1 MKRTQHIFQTVKTE
15 GAILPV
21 DLLRR
26 ILEGDRDAPGLRPED
41 YHLAKSERLNEAATR
56 AWHRLQGAWE
66 GFKEAMDALPQY
78 DAGASLTRERWLL
91 ILFQELGY
99 GRLTTRKAYEV
110 EGKTYPISHEW
121 QNTPIHLVSYRQEL
135 DRRTPGRAGAARV
148 SPHSLVQELLNRSGD
163 HIWGFVSNGLN
174 LRLLRDNVSLT
185 RQAYVEFDLQAMM
198 DSEAYSDFFLL
209 FLLCHQSRVEVPEGK
224 GPEHC
229 WLEKWYNTAA
239 RQGIRAL
246 DQLRDGVRRAIE
258 ALGGGF
264 LAYPGNMALRE
275 KLRSGTLSTQ
285 DYYRQVLRQV
295 YRLLF
300 LFVAEDRELLFEPN
314 ASVEARR
321 LYLDHYSTVRLR
333 SLAGKTRGTR
343 HPDLWRALRLVLDKL
358 HGGCPE
364 LALPALGGYLFSSG
378 ATTDLNDQDIA
389 NTDLLKAFH
398 ALTYTVDRNVLR
410 PINYRNLGPEELGSV
425 YESLLEMQ
433 PSIHMEASSPEDRF
447 KLSVATGSERKIT
460 GSYYTPSSLVN
471 CLLDSALVPVLDEAC
486 KKADPEKVVLDLKI
500 CDPACGSGHFLI
512 AAAHRIAKRL
522 AAIRTG
528 EDEPAPKHYQRAL
541 RDVIGRCIYGV
552 DISPMSVELCKVSL
566 WMESVEPG
574 KPLAFLDHHIKCG
587 NSLLGSTP
595 ALLKRGIP
603 DDAFKPIEGDD
614 KDFCK
619 EYRKRNREE
628 RGGRRSLF
636 APDDSPWEQLGDLG
650 PALLRIDAFDDSTL
664 DGLQRKEDAYSRF
677 VRSSGYLSGKLL
689 YDAWCAAFVWG
700 KTYSDELPYPI
711 TQEILDRI
719 RHNPHSCPPWMREE
733 IIRLAGEYRFFHWHL
748 EFPDVFKP
756 KPSNE
761 IAEDEVT
768 GWSGGFDCVLGN
780 PPWERIKLQEKEFF
794 ASSAPEVTNAP
805 NAAVRRRKI
814 AELRETD
821 PPLYQAFRDAL
832 RKADGESHLVRNTAK
847 YPLCGRGDVNTYS
860 VFAELK
866 RSLLNPQGRVGCIV
880 PSGIAT
886 DDTTKFFFRDLMDTG
901 SLVSIHSFE
910 NEEFI
915 FPAVHHAT
923 KFCLLTMSALRTE
936 AQYEAGFVFFAR
948 QVEHLAEKE
957 RHFTLSSEDI
967 ALINPN
973 TRTCPIFRCKQDA
986 ELTKYIYRR
995 IPVLVREATERQRGE
1010 NPWGISFLRMIDM
1023 ANDSVLFRT
1032 REQLESDGFV
1042 LNGNIFMQDDDMY
1055 LPLYEGKMFW
1065 HFDHRFGTYEG
1076 QTQAQANQGKLPE
1089 LNPEQ
1094 HRDPNLLSLPR
1105 YWVAEEEVKARVPKR
1120 PELLAFALELPE
1132 KWRSEAV
1139 TKAFCY
1145 WTAGYYR
1152 KVGDEEQV
1160 QNLLAVALRPSVT
1173 DTQIDTLNRW
1183 LLDMQCERM
1192 QERFP
1197 LTRADVERIN
1207 AFSSDPILLAEE
1219 LLERFSPHWFVAFR
1233 DVTSA
1238 VVLRTVVFSIIPF
1251 AGVGHTAPLVF
1262 FDNVCVR
1269 SVSFFVGCLNSL
1281 ALDYC
1286 ARQSVGGSHL
1296 TYSYLK
1302 QFPVPGLEALSI
1314 ASRWDHTRTI
1324 GEWCFPRIAELIIT
1338 AWNHERFSKDGW
1350 DSWPPFVWK
1359 EDRRFRIR
1367 AELDAAFFH
1376 LYLGSNQEWKETGSK
1391 ELLEYFP
1398 TPRYAVEY
1406 IMDTFRILRER
1417 DKAAYGN
1424 YRTKDTILEIFDEM
1438 ARVSAENAAAL
1449 TAGWEATA
1457 RYQTPLNPSP
1467 GPPMDAEG
1475 NFISMYR
1482 WDRDNW
1488 PTHIHPPHPA
1498 WDESILSS
1506 WFTVCQKRWSDM
1518 EDDQRFPWGGRE
1530 AFVYAL
1536 IPYLIQEKPGETFE
1550 FYRDAALL
1558 ASRVNYCETLL
1569 LIDTLRDEYR
1579 QAMKGM
1585 DWLDFPDGHRIRR
1598 REVREKLQNKRI
1610 IQTDPNS
1617 GISMVHN
1624 TVKLPPLPREFRVL
1638 LPLILKAADNLKK
1651 MQRGTLEDGE
1661 AAKLNFTQDEVINEL
1676 QKSVVI

>member
-1 MKRTQHIFQTVKTE
+1 MKRTQNTFQTVKTE

-26 ILEGDRDAPGLRPED
+26 ILEGDRDIPGLRPED

-66 GFKEAMDALPQY
+66 GFKKAMEALPEY
-78 DAGASLTRERWLL
+78 DAGTSLTRERWLL
-91 ILFQELGY
+91 ILFQELEY

-121 QNTPIHLVSYRQEL
+121 QNTPIHLVSFRQDL
-135 DRRTPGRAGAARV
+135 DKRTPGRAGAARV
-148 SPHSLVQELLNRSGD
+148 SPHSLVQELLNRSGN

-224 GPEHC
+224 GSEHC

-239 RQGIRAL
+239 RQGVRAL

-300 LFVAEDRELLFEPN
+300 IFVAEDRELLSDPN
-314 ASVEARR
+314 AQAEARK
-321 LYLDHYSTVRLR
+321 LYLDHYSTLRLR

-364 LALPALGGYLFSSG
+364 LALPALGGYMFSAG
-378 ATTDLNDQDIA
+378 ATADLNDQDIA

-447 KLSVATGSERKIT
+447 KLTVAAGSERKTT

-471 CLLDSALVPVLDEAC
+471 CLLDSALGPVLNEAC
-486 KKADPEKVVLDLKI
+486 KKADPEKALLDLKI

-528 EDEPAPKHYQRAL
+528 EDEPAPKQYQRAL
-541 RDVIGRCIYGV
+541 RNVIGRCIYGV
-552 DISPMSVELCKVSL
+552 DINPMSVELCKVSL
-566 WMESVEPG
+566 WMEAVEPG

-595 ALLKRGIP
+595 ALIRRGIP

-628 RGGRRSLF
+628 RLGSRSLF
-636 APDDSPWEQLGDLG
+636 APDGSPWEQLGDLG

-664 DGLQRKEDAYSRF
+664 DGLQRKEDAYSQF
-677 VRSSGYLSGKLL
+677 VRSNGYLFGKLL
-689 YDAWCAAFVWG
+689 YDAWCAAFIWV
-700 KTYSDELPYPI
+700 KRYSDELPYPI

-719 RHNPHSCPPWMREE
+719 RHYPHACPHWMREE
-733 IIRLAGEYRFFHWHL
+733 IIRLSLEYQFFHWHL
-748 EFPDVFKP
+748 EFPDLFRP
-756 KPSNE
+756 KPSVE

-794 ASSAPEVTNAP
+794 ASRSPKVANAP
-805 NAAVRRRKI
+805 NAAIRRRKI
-814 AELRETD
+814 AELWKTD
-821 PPLYQAFRDAL
+821 PLLYQAFQDAL
-832 RKADGESHLVRNTAK
+832 HRAEGESRLVRDTGK

-860 VFAELK
+860 IFAELK
-866 RSLLNPQGRVGCIV
+866 RSLLNTQGRVGCIV

-886 DDTTKFFFRDLMDTG
+886 DDTTKFFFRDLID
-901 SLVSIHSFE
+901 SRALQSIYMFE
-910 NEEFI
+910 NEGKL
-915 FPAVHHAT
+915 FPGIDHRNKFALLVMLGRNLESLGVDIVFGVNAV
-923 KFCLLTMSALRTE
+923 TE
-936 AQYEAGFVFFAR
+936 
-948 QVEHLAEKE
+948 LAEEE
-957 RHFTLSSEDI
+957 RHFTLSFEDI

-973 TRTCPIFRCKQDA
+973 TRTCPIFRYKQDA

-995 IPVLVREATERQRGE
+995 IPVLVREATEEQSEE
-1010 NPWGISFLRMIDM
+1010 NQWGIKFATMFHM
-1023 ANDSVLFRT
+1023 ANDSGLFRT
-1032 REQLESDGFV
+1032 REQLEAEGFV
-1042 LNGNIFMQDDDMY
+1042 LNGNVFTRDDDIY

-1076 QTQAQANQGKLPE
+1076 QTEAQANQGKLPE
-1089 LNPEQ
+1089 LTPKQ
-1094 HRDPNLLSLPR
+1094 HRDPNLLPLPR
-1105 YWVAEEEVKARVPKR
+1105 YWLAEEEVKARIPKR
-1120 PELLAFALELPE
+1120 PELLASALELPQ
-1132 KWRSEAV
+1132 KWRNEAII
-1139 TKAFCY
+1139 KAFCY
-1145 WTAGYYR
+1145 WAAGYYR
-1152 KVGDEEQV
+1152 KAGDEEQA
-1160 QNLLAVALRPSVT
+1160 QKLLAVALRVSVT
-1173 DTQIDTLNRW
+1173 DSQIDTLNKW
-1183 LLDMQCERM
+1183 LFDMRCERM

-1197 LTRADVERIN
+1197 LTRADVERIT
-1207 AFSSDPILLAEE
+1207 AFPSDPVPLAEE

-1238 VVLRTVVFSIIPF
+1238 AVLRTAVFSIIPK
-1251 AGVGHTAPLVF
+1251 VGIGHKAPLAF
-1262 FDNVCVR
+1262 TDLRPQDTYCFLAAMN
-1269 SVSFFVGCLNSL
+1269 SF
-1281 ALDYC
+1281 ALDYI
-1286 ARQSVGGSHL
+1286 ARQSVGGSSM
-1296 TYSYLK
+1296 SYFVLK
-1302 QFPVPGLEALSI
+1302 QLPVIPPSSLILRPVWDNKSILRTWMAARVLELSQTAWDLDALSE
-1314 ASRWDHTRTI
+1314 DC
-1324 GEWCFPRIAELIIT
+1324 EC
-1338 AWNHERFSKDGW
+1338 KC
-1350 DSWPPFVWK
+1350 PPFVWD
-1359 EDRRFRIR
+1359 EDRRFLIR

-1376 LYLGSNQEWKETGSK
+1376 LYLGSDQEWKETGSR
-1391 ELLEYFP
+1391 ELIEYFP
-1398 TPRYAVEY
+1398 TPRHAVKY
-1406 IMDTFRILRER
+1406 IMNTFRILRKR
-1417 DKAAYGN
+1417 DETAYGN
-1424 YRTKDTILEIFDEM
+1424 YRTKEMILEIYDEM
-1438 ARVSAENAAAL
+1438 ARVSVENVAAL
-1449 TAGWEATA
+1449 AAGQEATV
-1457 RYQTPLNPSP
+1457 RYQTRLNPPP
-1467 GPPMDAEG
+1467 GPPMDADG
-1475 NFISMYR
+1475 NFIPIAH
-1482 WDRDNW
+1482 WDRSNW
-1488 PTHIHPPHPA
+1488 PSHIHLPKKEVVLRPEEIPLEEFEAMIYPA
-1498 WDESILSS
+1498 NNVDRAICAAALAIVEQSPGLSS
-1506 WFTVCQKRWSDM
+1506 ADHL
-1518 EDDQRFPWGGRE
+1518 D
-1530 AFVYAL
+1530 
-1536 IPYLIQEKPGETFE
+1536 
-1550 FYRDAALL
+1550 ALL
-1558 ASRVNYCETLL
+1558 LATHPDWCKIFLDHSEHHAFEVVCNSTPRDLFVSDNKSIKWKECRDYLEQQQAISVEHGNEGQKISLGVNFVTAKNNLNGVDEVVGYAIKAIKRVGE
-1569 LIDTLRDEYR
+1569 LRKNLSSVPQD
-1579 QAMKGM
+1579 Q
-1585 DWLDFPDGHRIRR
+1585 L
-1598 REVREKLQNKRI
+1598 RI
-1610 IQTDPNS
+1610 IQAFHEQHRFYQS
-1617 GISMVHN
+1617 I
-1624 TVKLPPLPREFRVL
+1624 
-1638 LPLILKAADNLKK
+1638 A
-1651 MQRGTLEDGE
+1651 
-1661 AAKLNFTQDEVINEL
+1661 
-1676 QKSVVI
+1676 